1 MTVTSIVANEL
12 GTVQPVDEW
21 EETELDTDLDDDP
34 SEFDDPEELD
44 DEDLLDDDN
53 LLDDDED
60 Y

>member
-1 MTVTSIVANEL
+1 VTVTSVVANEL
-12 GTVQPVDEW
+12 GLAQPVDEW
-21 EETELDTDLDDDP
+21 EETELDTELDDP

-44 DEDLLDDDN
+44 DDELLDDED